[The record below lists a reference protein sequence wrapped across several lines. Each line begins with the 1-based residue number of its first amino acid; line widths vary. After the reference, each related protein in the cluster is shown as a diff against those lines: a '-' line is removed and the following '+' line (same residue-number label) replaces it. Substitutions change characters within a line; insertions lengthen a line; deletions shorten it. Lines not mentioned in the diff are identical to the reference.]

1 MDSAKNEIREQGLRD
16 LTSEGLAMLGN
27 DQIAYIRPHQIKGQT
42 IYVVHGA
49 NGKELAGFDNKTS
62 ALAAC
67 HEHEL
72 EAIALN

>member
-1 MDSAKNEIREQGLRD
+1 MDSPKNEIVEQGLRD
-16 LTSEGLAMLGN
+16 LSTEGLAMLGT

-49 NGKELAGFDNKTS
+49 NGKELAGFDNRAS

-67 HEHEL
+67 FEHEL
-72 EAIALN
+72 EAMALN